1 MRLVFA
7 TVLLMSV
14 LPATAQIYQY
24 TDAKGNRVYTD
35 RPPVDAKA
43 STIDLPPI
51 NSVTDSQRDTTA
63 RDDSAPQT
71 VVQLAPYSTLQLV
84 GLPEEQALRANN
96 GSFIA
101 QIEIA
106 PSLAPEHRLQL
117 LLNEQPYGP
126 VTSSVRMVV
135 NNLERGEHRLAVQV
149 LAGEQ
154 VIQTSSEQTLFLQRV
169 HNASPAFSAKPKP
182 LFAP

>member
-63 RDDSAPQT
+63 RDDSAPQP

-84 GLPEEQALRANN
+84 GL
-96 GSFIA
+96 
-101 QIEIA
+101 
-106 PSLAPEHRLQL
+106 
-117 LLNEQPYGP
+117 
-126 VTSSVRMVV
+126 T
-135 NNLERGEHRLAVQV
+135 
-149 LAGEQ
+149 
-154 VIQTSSEQTLFLQRV
+154 
-169 HNASPAFSAKPKP
+169 
-182 LFAP
+182 